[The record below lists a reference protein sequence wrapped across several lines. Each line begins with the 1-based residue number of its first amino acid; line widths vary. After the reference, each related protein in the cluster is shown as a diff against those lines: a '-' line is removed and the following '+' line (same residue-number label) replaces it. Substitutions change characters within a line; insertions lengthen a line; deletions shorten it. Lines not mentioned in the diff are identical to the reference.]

1 MAYPVALDLWCGR
14 IAVGDRIEGVTA
26 RAGPHRVTKRG
37 PFVQLFYYPGGPPRG
52 GSICLAGT
60 CVVAKDGKL
69 VAAGSW
75 ACTFQHTH
83 FDVISGP
90 DQAEFARLL
99 EQDPGRRPDL
109 GDAP

>member
-1 MAYPVALDLWCGR
+1 MTPPPHASKRKVSLIDAPD
-14 IAVGDRIEGVTA
+14 T
-26 RAGPHRVTKRG
+26 RAD
-37 PFVQLFYYPGGPPRG
+37 
-52 GSICLAGT
+52 SICLAGT

-83 FDVISGP
+83 FDVMSGP

-99 EQDPGRRPDL
+99 EQ
-109 GDAP
+109 